1 VILKICL
8 ILVLLISFLSSPAQS
23 THSQPNLT
31 RVHTETI
38 TFRPESEDPA
48 RLVNAEVAFRQM
60 QEFFDGVQFRQGVE
74 YSFNRDVLRD
84 SMARSQGYVPAVA
97 GFGDGANSA
106 ASLLNV
112 MVHQAR
118 FWDSDG
124 IEKPVFEQTSGRLA
138 KNDKSLGMYAV
149 AIFVNSGGGL
159 SLDYTWRLNPAYD
172 GPPPRLTSR
181 FDTAG
186 AKVSLSMT
194 YANKVAPPVGAQL
207 SPARIESLSKTLRAI
222 IGNRRLGVYVIP
234 VDNPKNQFGVN
245 EHLQVPSASSWKGPG
260 IIYFFEHIGPEIWNK
275 VPVEYWRLKNPLR
288 VVPEYRKEWII
299 YNEILRYAYVMT
311 VFSGNHEAANVL
323 AYVFTNMKRENGTS
337 SRGSNA
343 LIAFNDWGRKAVGM
357 SSESGLFSW
366 QFGDLARA
374 GYIDARLADRRIL
387 DGEDAL
393 FYTTTYSARD
403 LALFYYH
410 LATVGKEKGYY
421 DKAIELLSIRA
432 EILSMIEGQTA
443 YFPQIRTATKDGY
456 FGPESAGSLRH
467 DVNNDAG
474 ILFFPDG
481 RQYVVAFTAFDA
493 VDLESDV
500 IGYVIRALLE
510 DREPEAQPTP
520 TLTPT
525 NRPDIFG
532 AS

>member
-1 VILKICL
+1 VNFKICA
-8 ILVLLISFLSSPAQS
+8 ILVLLIGFVIAPAQL
-23 THSQPNLT
+23 TLSQPDLT
-31 RVHTETI
+31 RDHTETI
-38 TFRPESEDPA
+38 YFRTEGEDPA
-48 RLVNAEVAFRQM
+48 RLTNAEVAFRQM
-60 QEFFDGVQFRQGVE
+60 QQFFDNVEFRQGVE
-74 YSFNRDVLRD
+74 YSFNRDVLRN
-84 SMARSQGYVPAVA
+84 SMARSQGFVAAAA

-118 FWDSDG
+118 FWDADG
-124 IEKPVFEQTSGRLA
+124 IEKPVFEQTNGKPV

-149 AIFVNSGGGL
+149 AIFVNSGGGI
-159 SLDYTWRLNPAYD
+159 SLDYTWRLNPAYA
-172 GPPPRLTSR
+172 GPPPRLTSQ
-181 FDTAG
+181 FDKAT
-186 AKVSLSMT
+186 AKVSLTMT
-194 YANKVAPPVGAQL
+194 YANKIAPPVGAQL
-207 SPARIESLSKTLRAI
+207 SPARIETLTKTLKAI

-260 IIYFFEHIGPEIWNK
+260 IIYFFEHIGPEIWNP
-275 VPVEYWRLKNPLR
+275 VPVQYWRLKNPLR
-288 VVPEYRKEWII
+288 VVPEYRQQWITH
-299 YNEILRYAYVMT
+299 NEILRHAYVMT
-311 VFSGNHEAANVL
+311 VFSGNHEAGNVL
-323 AYVFTNMKRENGTS
+323 SYVFTNMKRDSG

-343 LIAFNDWGRKAVGM
+343 LVAFNDWGRNVVGM

-374 GYIDARLADRRIL
+374 GYIDARFANRRIL
-387 DGEDAL
+387 DGEDEL

-474 ILFFPDG
+474 LLFFPDG
-481 RQYVVAFTAFDA
+481 RRYVVAFTAFDA

-510 DREPEAQPTP
+510 DRAREPE
-520 TLTPT
+520 LTPT
-525 NRPDIFG
+525 VKPANRPDIFG
-532 AS
+532 PL